1 MKGVSASFDVV
12 DELYNMNAGG
22 APDGANKI
30 TPLLETSVSG
40 KSGERH
46 AAVWITEHPE
56 ARIVGFTLGHD
67 ERVHDHPDYQKI
79 LINAVKWIASK

>member
-12 DELYNMNAGG
+12 DELYNMNVGG
-22 APDGANKI
+22 APEGANKI
-30 TPLLETSVSG
+30 TPLLETSVSA

-46 AAVWITEHPE
+46 AAVWVTDHPK

-67 ERVHDHPDYQKI
+67 ERVHDHPDYQRI
-79 LINAVKWIASK
+79 LINAVKWIADK